1 MDLAQIL
8 ERCQN
13 GDELAWE
20 VLVRQFQSR
29 VYGIAYHYTGTRED
43 ARDVAQ
49 DVFIRLYQNI
59 DDCKGSDRFIPWM
72 IRIARN
78 ACIDFLR
85 RGRVRPKATD
95 AVENCLDHLAASQD
109 NPEQEWFA
117 HSRRRLIHRA
127 LQELTELS
135 REIIV
140 LKDIQGLPLEQ
151 IAEMLEIPLGT
162 AKSRSNRARLELAQ
176 KVLAISQAGNA
187 KLRPSEVGI

>member
-95 AVENCLDHLAASQD
+95 AVENCLDYLAASQD